1 MGGLTDYDLIFTS
14 TTRSIRISHIELSHQ
29 RSLLSELN
37 GEKLTFSNMTPA
49 EPPSYVP
56 VEFKSANGN

>member
-1 MGGLTDYDLIFTS
+1 MGRLTDYDLVFTS
-14 TTRSIRISHIELSHQ
+14 STRSIRISHIELSHQ
-29 RSLLSELN
+29 RFVHALSEEL
-37 GEKLTFSNMTPA
+37 GITFSNITPA